1 MNRIIQGIEQF
12 QKDVFPAN
20 RELFARLASGQKPE
34 ALFIAC
40 SDSRVSLE
48 WITQCGPGDLFV
60 CRNAG
65 NMAPRFSRGDDV
77 SATIE
82 YAVSALG
89 VRDIVVC
96 GHSDCGAMKALLNPA
111 SLDDMPQVRSWLR
124 HGKEAR
130 LALDKAKISQPSIN
144 SLVELTKLN
153 VRLQLDR
160 LSVHPKVQAQLRA
173 GALELHGW
181 YYQIDTGEVQAWE
194 AAEDRWVAVQESRH
208 GLSIRR
214 SGAIQAV
221 GHA

>member
-12 QKDVFPAN
+12 QRDVFPAN

-111 SLDDMPQVRSWLR
+111 SLNDMPQVKSWLR

-130 LALDKAKISQPSIN
+130 LALDKAELAHPSKDP
-144 SLVELTKLN
+144 LAELTKLN

-160 LSVHPKVQAQLRA
+160 LGVHPKVQAQLRA
-173 GALELHGW
+173 GALELHSW
-181 YYQIDTGEVQAWE
+181 YYRIDTGEVQAWD

-208 GLSIRR
+208 GLSILR
-214 SGAIQAV
+214 SRAIQAV